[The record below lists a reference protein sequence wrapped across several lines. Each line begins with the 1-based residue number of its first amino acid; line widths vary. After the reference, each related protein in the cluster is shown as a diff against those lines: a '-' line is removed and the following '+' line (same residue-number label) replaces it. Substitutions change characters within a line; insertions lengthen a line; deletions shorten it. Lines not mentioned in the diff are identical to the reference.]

1 MPTGTVKWF
10 DPGKGYGFIADEGG
24 SDVFVHANDV
34 ESAGPQA
41 LNEGDKVQFEVVE
54 DLRGPKA
61 IRVRVL
67 SSRARRDRSDLG
79 KPPPR
84 RLQ

>member
-10 DPGKGYGFIADEGG
+10 NTEKGFGFISDDNGD
-24 SDVFVHANDV
+24 DVFVHASSI
-34 ESAGPQA
+34 EPGGPPE

-54 DLRGPKA
+54 ELRGAKA
-61 IRVRVL
+61 LHVKVL
-67 SSRARRDRSDLG
+67 SSVPRRDRSELG

-84 RLQ
+84 RLR

>member
-10 DPGKGYGFIADEGG
+10 NTDKGYGFILAEGG
-24 SDVFVHANDV
+24 DDVFVHANDI
-34 ESAGPQA
+34 EPSSPQP

-54 DLRGPKA
+54 ELRGPKA
-61 IRVRVL
+61 VQVRVL
-67 SSRARRDRSDLG
+67 SSRSRRDRSELG

-84 RLQ
+84 RVS